1 MPQVACMGHQAAA
14 HSGIE
19 AIQAG
24 LWGLERRRLFESQSQ
39 VGKFTLCGMNKRE
52 RKLVL
57 GASMGS

>member
-1 MPQVACMGHQAAA
+1 MGHQAAA